1 LHAGSAPVLAVSAM
15 RLRRHAGEPID
26 PRALALSLAPP
37 TLAGFL
43 LERPIEERLGDM
55 RSAAIA
61 QVAAGAAL
69 LIADR
74 RRGARDMSDLA
85 DHLAV
90 GTAQAIALIPGVS
103 RSGAALTAARLR
115 GLSRPAA
122 LRLSLTAAVP
132 VTMAAIALKGV
143 RAVGAADENEP
154 RASMLAGAGAA
165 FASAVVA
172 LPLVNRLERAR
183 SYAPIAAYRV
193 AIGALGLAAAARRV
207 TPGSCQHL

>member
-1 LHAGSAPVLAVSAM
+1 LHAGSAPVLAVSAV

-26 PRALALSLAPP
+26 PRALVLSLAPP
-37 TLAGFL
+37 ALAGFL

-74 RRGARDMSDLA
+74 HPGARDTSDLA

-90 GTAQAIALIPGVS
+90 GAAQAIALIPGVS

-122 LRLSLTAAVP
+122 FRLSLTAAVP
-132 VTMAAIALKGV
+132 VTVAAIALKGV
-143 RAVGAADENEP
+143 RAVAAADETP
-154 RASMLAGAGAA
+154 SASMLAGAGAA
-165 FASAVVA
+165 FASAVAA

-193 AIGALGLAAAARRV
+193 AIGALGLAAAGRRV
-207 TPGSCQHL
+207 THGSYQHL

>member
-1 LHAGSAPVLAVSAM
+1 MLAASAVRLH
-15 RLRRHAGEPID
+15 RHAGAPID

-37 TLAGFL
+37 AIAGFL
-43 LERPIEERLGDM
+43 LERPIEQRLGDM

-74 RRGARDMSDLA
+74 RRCARDTSELA

-90 GTAQAIALIPGVS
+90 GAAQAIALIPGVS
-103 RSGAALTAARLR
+103 RSGAALSAARLR

-122 LRLSLTAAVP
+122 LRLSLTTAVP
-132 VTMAAIALKGV
+132 VTVAAIALKAV
-143 RAVGAADENEP
+143 RAVGAAGEAAP

-165 FASAVVA
+165 FASAAVA
-172 LPLVNRLERAR
+172 LPLVNRLERSR
-183 SYAPIAAYRV
+183 SYAPLAAYRI
-193 AIGALGLAAAARRV
+193 AIGALGLLAEARRV
-207 TPGSCQHL
+207 I

>member
-1 LHAGSAPVLAVSAM
+1 MLAASAVRLH
-15 RLRRHAGEPID
+15 RHAGAPID

-37 TLAGFL
+37 AIAGFL
-43 LERPIEERLGDM
+43 LERPIEQRLGDM

-74 RRGARDMSDLA
+74 RRCARDTSELA

-90 GTAQAIALIPGVS
+90 GAAQAIALIPGVS
-103 RSGAALTAARLR
+103 RSGAALSAARLR

-122 LRLSLTAAVP
+122 LRLSLTTAVP
-132 VTMAAIALKGV
+132 VTVAAIALKAV
-143 RAVGAADENEP
+143 RAVGAAGEAAP

-165 FASAVVA
+165 FASSAVA
-172 LPLVNRLERAR
+172 LPLVNRLERSR
-183 SYAPIAAYRV
+183 SYAPLAAYRI
-193 AIGALGLAAAARRV
+193 AIGALGLLAEARRV
-207 TPGSCQHL
+207 I